1 MLKTQI
7 TKFENEKLNSKIFDN
22 TIFASITE
30 VLFTPCSFCDIPISI
45 LKATVFLS
53 MLTVILSSTFFFLK
67 CQ

>member
-7 TKFENEKLNSKIFDN
+7 TKFDNEKLNSKIFDN

-45 LKATVFLS
+45 FLS